1 MLVRVKRQYFHVH
14 CGPSFEVKREDW
26 RQTGSPELIPVLL
39 PGLAKLRP
47 AGPLSRALG
56 SEAFQAAEAAMGIPA
71 VPYQAESLAPSGA
84 LTGAP
89 GHWPGLLSLNT
100 FQKAF
105 PTPRCTTAEVSG
117 ASHWHMHTLEQALSC
132 LARPGKSFTAMS
144 ARSSEL
150 SVSLLHQSC
159 PSSVVWS
166 LLTTL
171 PVRGPYSWGL
181 LVFFKAW
188 ETEINFS
195 KAYFPLNQ

>member
-14 CGPSFEVKREDW
+14 CGLSFEVKREDW

-47 AGPLSRALG
+47 ARPLSQALG
-56 SEAFQAAEAAMGIPA
+56 SEAFRAAEAAMGTPA

-84 LTGAP
+84 LTGP
-89 GHWPGLLSLNT
+89 SGHWPGLLSLNT
-100 FQKAF
+100 FQKVF

-117 ASHWHMHTLEQALSC
+117 ASRWHLHTLEQTLSC
-132 LARPGKSFTAMS
+132 LARPGKSFTAVS

-159 PSSVVWS
+159 PSSVAWS

-181 LVFFKAW
+181 LVFLKLGKLKLIFQRH
-188 ETEINFS
+188 IF
-195 KAYFPLNQ
+195 L